1 MSIEIVQ
8 ILKRYSSAGGLLNP
22 GEIVG
27 VDSGLAASLIAQN
40 IAVEYD
46 AGDGAGTPLASPF
59 RGQIASETDAQFIAA
74 GGSSGNEN
82 PSAAI

>member
-27 VDSGLAASLIAQN
+27 VDSGLAASLIAY

-59 RGQIASETDAQFIAA
+59 RGQIASETRCSVHRRRR
-74 GGSSGNEN
+74 SSGNEN